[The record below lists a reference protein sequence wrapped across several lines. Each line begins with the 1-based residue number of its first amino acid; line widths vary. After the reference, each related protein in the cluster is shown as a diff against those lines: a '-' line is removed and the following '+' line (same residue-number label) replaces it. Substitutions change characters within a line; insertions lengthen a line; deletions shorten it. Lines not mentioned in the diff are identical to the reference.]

1 MVRKLV
7 LALLVLFI
15 NLFIAINAS
24 TAIDFGDNNL
34 FVPTVNINMQR
45 EEVQDIINK
54 TQQLE
59 SKVESERN
67 TLKTS
72 VDEKKA
78 DYLAT
83 KKRFN
88 DADKQLRAVRS
99 VTRKLQKSF

>member
-1 MVRKLV
+1 MLKKIV
-7 LALLVLFI
+7 LTLLVLFI
-15 NLFIAINAS
+15 NLFVVINTSSAL
-24 TAIDFGDNNL
+24 DLGDNNL

-59 SKVESERN
+59 SKVEGERN
-67 TLKTS
+67 TLKTA

-99 VTRKLQKSF
+99 VTKKLQKSF

>member
-1 MVRKLV
+1 MVKKYV
-7 LALLVLFI
+7 LALLVLLI
-15 NLFIAINAS
+15 NFFVAINTSSAF
-24 TAIDFGDNNL
+24 DLGDNNL
-34 FVPTVNINMQR
+34 FVPTVKTNMQR